1 VDKSRDAVK
10 IIEENAKKTRL
21 FDKTTIIQ
29 SDYLDFI
36 RRNSDKKF
44 DIIILDPPY
53 AKGFYIPALKAMLD
67 ADMIKPSS
75 IIVCESGA
83 EEIFGD
89 EIDLKS
95 RFSIL
100 KQTKYASTYITLLNL
115 TKEDNDD

>member
-1 VDKSRDAVK
+1 
-10 IIEENAKKTRL
+10 
-21 FDKTTIIQ
+21 
-29 SDYLDFI
+29 
-36 RRNSDKKF
+36 
-44 DIIILDPPY
+44 
-53 AKGFYIPALKAMLD
+53 MLD